1 MNKDFYYYLGWLA
14 TLLVGVLL
22 TPIYFICIAII
33 RLGITIIDI
42 IWDSFTFMPKALYEY
57 ERARLKTYWQKDL
70 DRINKKLKDN

>member
-22 TPIYFICIAII
+22 TPIYFACIMII

-42 IWDSFTFMPKALYEY
+42 IWDSLTFMPKAVFEY
-57 ERARLKTYWQKDL
+57 ERARLKTYWQKEL